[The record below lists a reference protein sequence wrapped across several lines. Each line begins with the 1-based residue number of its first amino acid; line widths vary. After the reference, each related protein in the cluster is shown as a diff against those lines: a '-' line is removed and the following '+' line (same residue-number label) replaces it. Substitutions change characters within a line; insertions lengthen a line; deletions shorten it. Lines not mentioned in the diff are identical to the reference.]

1 MASAPVFLPPI
12 GRFQWLLYIFL
23 PPFGTRKASSY
34 LRQSNVVA
42 IPKGSDRLKVKTI
55 PLTFIGR
62 AGAYAACQQQCSTIT
77 SVSKTRH
84 TDTSRQL
91 AAAIDQNLKLK
102 KHEYIQS
109 SGVSCEQIGGVQP
122 VWHVAVHGHYADAGV
137 GKSREEINTTYK
149 NHAAEELPLDASE
162 IVITSTT
169 QEIEEQWHLYDGF
182 DPVLERK
189 LRARIKRVAY
199 PKHHKQYEVPDI
211 YGLAAKTKGVFINPA
226 FIEPFGLT
234 VIEAAAYDL
243 PIVATKN
250 GVLLTFISGGESYDP
265 STSSEGRDDLRKT
278 LDPEL
283 VINIHVSTQ
292 HSTALFSIRI
302 QPQDAMLSIVV
313 FAWEC
318 RDKPSTKQSIFV
330 HNKATLYNM
339 SFHLVPKTEATLK
352 NMPFHLTVPTSF
364 KLKV

>member
-1 MASAPVFLPPI
+1 MTALTRYWSANLE
-12 GRFQWLLYIFL
+12 Q
-23 PPFGTRKASSY
+23 
-34 LRQSNVVA
+34 
-42 IPKGSDRLKVKTI
+42 GSKE
-55 PLTFIGR
+55 
-62 AGAYAACQQQCSTIT
+62 
-77 SVSKTRH
+77 VS
-84 TDTSRQL
+84 
-91 AAAIDQNLKLK
+91 
-102 KHEYIQS
+102 
-109 SGVSCEQIGGVQP
+109 
-122 VWHVAVHGHYADAGV
+122 
-137 GKSREEINTTYK
+137 
-149 NHAAEELPLDASE
+149 
-162 IVITSTT
+162 IVM
-169 QEIEEQWHLYDGF
+169 G
-182 DPVLERK
+182 
-189 LRARIKRVAY
+189 VAY